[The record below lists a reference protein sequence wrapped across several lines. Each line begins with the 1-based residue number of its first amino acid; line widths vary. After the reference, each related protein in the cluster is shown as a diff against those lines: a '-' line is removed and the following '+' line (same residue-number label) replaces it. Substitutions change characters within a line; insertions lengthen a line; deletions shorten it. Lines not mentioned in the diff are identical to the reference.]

1 MIWLLCRAFGLLTGL
16 AIRNLPDHAAT
27 LRAAGFKLRERRRCL
42 RGLLSA
48 ELWSTN

>member
-1 MIWLLCRAFGLLTGL
+1 VIWLLCRAFGLLTGL